1 MIRFGQ
7 KEERDHCKVMLEK
20 KPHWNLK
27 HQMRDP
33 TILHV
38 CQLNIFYAE
47 TGQNFELKDKL
58 WKYSKASFNQ
68 G

>member
-1 MIRFGQ
+1 MMIRFGQ

-20 KPHWNLK
+20 RPHWNLK

-47 TGQNFELKDKL
+47 TG
-58 WKYSKASFNQ
+58 
-68 G
+68 